1 MALSE
6 HLPAPANWSR
16 WPQHHPTSGD
26 YTMMEHNVMPYESRQ
41 TTTAPPP
48 QRPPLAS
55 QYFNSAPFSLAP
67 ITNSGPAPQYQPPV
81 TYSGYHSYAPSP
93 VLGSPFRAHAYPE
106 QQTRVMSAEP
116 SLVRGSG
123 TPSVGHS
130 PVQESRSPSV
140 GAERQLSVTAEAT
153 LPCKTIEAN
162 LPVAGQ
168 QTHEFHTP
176 LDTLMKAVQAKTAK
190 PTEGKTDASENEL
203 QERVLPSSTQTQ
215 GEVFTRTRS
224 APGIT
229 APVKRYACG
238 IAGCSKMFSQKTH
251 LDIHRRAHTGESPYV
266 SSAWS
271 LCLSCAVRLTC
282 KQQCTL
288 CGKDFTQPGNLK
300 AHWRRHMGEKPFS
313 CNLCDKRFPQR
324 GNLQAHMK
332 SHDKTR
338 PFICL
343 LDNCNKAFSVRGNL
357 KSHQNKFHEDTIK
370 RLTTRF
376 ATITDWSTASYE
388 DKEMFE
394 YLSNLYK
401 NSNKGIK
408 GRGKRR
414 NVAVIVPQHH
424 HQGHLST
431 PVSPTNSMHHQH
443 HQSPHSMH
451 LHPHGLP
458 QLQLCVPQPRH
469 DGLPYHG
476 VSSPA
481 AYNMSS
487 RPSSLMVN
495 MGGRRPHSGYGMY
508 DTDESSVSSSGPVT
522 PNPHM
527 YGDEHARDL
536 AFNDRMP
543 Y

>member
-16 WPQHHPTSGD
+16 WPHHHPTSGD
-26 YTMMEHNVMPYESRQ
+26 YSMMEHNVMPYESRQ
-41 TTTAPPP
+41 TTAAPP
-48 QRPPLAS
+48 QRQPLAS
-55 QYFNSAPFSLAP
+55 QYFASPPFSLAP
-67 ITNSGPAPQYQPPV
+67 ITNTVPAPQYQPPA
-81 TYSGYHSYAPSP
+81 TYSGYPSYAPSP
-93 VLGSPFRAHAYPE
+93 VLGSPFRAHTYPE
-106 QQTRVMSAEP
+106 QQARVMSVEP
-116 SLVRGSG
+116 GVARGSG
-123 TPSVGHS
+123 TASANHS

-140 GAERQLSVTAEAT
+140 KAERQLSITDASQVST

-168 QTHEFHTP
+168 HTHEFHTP
-176 LDTLMKAVQAKTAK
+176 LDTLMKAVQAKTEK
-190 PTEGKTDASENEL
+190 PAENQVEAP
-203 QERVLPSSTQTQ
+203 ECPPPSTQNQ
-215 GEVFTRTRS
+215 GEVLTRTKRCAAGS
-224 APGIT
+224 A

-238 IAGCSKMFSQKTH
+238 IAGCIKMFSQKTH
-251 LDIHRRAHTGESPYV
+251 LDIHRRAHTGESPY
-266 SSAWS
+266 
-271 LCLSCAVRLTC
+271 
-282 KQQCTL
+282 QCTL

-300 AHWRRHMGEKPFS
+300 AHWRRHMGEKPFQ
-313 CNLCDKRFPQR
+313 CTLCDKRFPQR

-343 LDNCNKAFSVRGNL
+343 LDSCNKAFSVRGNL
-357 KSHQNKFHEDTIK
+357 KSHQNKFHEDTIR
-370 RLTTRF
+370 RLTARF
-376 ATITDWSTASYE
+376 ATIADWSTASHE
-388 DKEMFE
+388 DKELFQ

-414 NVAVIVPQHH
+414 NVAVIVPQ
-424 HQGHLST
+424 QPGHLGT
-431 PVSPTNSMHHQH
+431 PVSPTNSMQH
-443 HQSPHSMH
+443 HHHHASPHSNSYQ
-451 LHPHGLP
+451 LHGLP
-458 QLQLCVPQPRH
+458 QLQLCVPQPRY

-487 RPSSLMVN
+487 RPTSLMVN
-495 MGGRRPHSGYGMY
+495 MPGRRPHSGYGMY

-522 PNPHM
+522 PNPHHM
-527 YGDEHARDL
+527 YSDEHTRDL
-536 AFNDRMP
+536 AFSDRMP

>member
-16 WPQHHPTSGD
+16 WPQHHPTGGD
-26 YTMMEHNVMPYESRQ
+26 YAMVEHNVMPYESRQ
-41 TTTAPPP
+41 TTAAPP

-55 QYFNSAPFSLAP
+55 QYFSSTPFSLAP
-67 ITNSGPAPQYQPPV
+67 ITNSVPAPQYQPPV

-93 VLGSPFRAHAYPE
+93 VLGSPFRAHPYPE
-106 QQTRVMSAEP
+106 QQTRVMSVE
-116 SLVRGSG
+116 SGLVRGSV

-140 GAERQLSVTAEAT
+140 KAERQLSVTTEAS

-176 LDTLMKAVQAKTAK
+176 LDTLMKAVQAKAEKSSEAK
-190 PTEGKTDASENEL
+190 TEASETET
-203 QERVLPSSTQTQ
+203 QDRGLPSSAQAQ
-215 GEVFTRTRS
+215 GEVLTRTRRS
-224 APGIT
+224 ASGTT

-251 LDIHRRAHTGESPYV
+251 LDIHRRAHTGESPY
-266 SSAWS
+266 
-271 LCLSCAVRLTC
+271 
-282 KQQCTL
+282 QCTL

-313 CNLCDKRFPQR
+313 CTLCDKRFPQR

-388 DKEMFE
+388 DKELFE

-414 NVAVIVPQHH
+414 NVAVVVPQ

-443 HQSPHSMH
+443 HHQSPHSSMH
-451 LHPHGLP
+451 LHSHGLP

-481 AYNMSS
+481 AYNMSN
-487 RPSSLMVN
+487 RPTSLMVN

-527 YGDEHARDL
+527 YGDEHARDHL
-536 AFNDRMP
+536 AFSDRMP

>member
-6 HLPAPANWSR
+6 HLPAPASWSR
-16 WPQHHPTSGD
+16 WPQHHSTSGD
-26 YTMMEHNVMPYESRQ
+26 YAMMEHNVMPYESRQ
-41 TTTAPPP
+41 ATAAPP

-55 QYFNSAPFSLAP
+55 QYFSSTPFSLAP
-67 ITNSGPAPQYQPPV
+67 ITNGVPAPQYQPPV
-81 TYSGYHSYAPSP
+81 TYSGYHSYTPSP
-93 VLGSPFRAHAYPE
+93 VLGSPFRANTYPE
-106 QQTRVMSAEP
+106 QQTRVMPVESGLA
-116 SLVRGSG
+116 RGSV
-123 TPSVGHS
+123 TPHAGHS
-130 PVQESRSPSV
+130 PVQENQSPSV
-140 GAERQLSVTAEAT
+140 KAERQLSIPAEVTM
-153 LPCKTIEAN
+153 PCRTIEAN
-162 LPVAGQ
+162 LTVAGQ
-168 QTHEFHTP
+168 QPHEFHTP
-176 LDTLMKAVQAKTAK
+176 LDTLMKAVQAKAEK
-190 PTEGKTDASENEL
+190 PAECKTETSGTEAQD
-203 QERVLPSSTQTQ
+203 RGLPSSSQSQ
-215 GEVFTRTRS
+215 ASTRTRRS
-224 APGIT
+224 VAGSGGPL
-229 APVKRYACG
+229 KRYACG

-251 LDIHRRAHTGESPYV
+251 LDTHRRAHTGESPY
-266 SSAWS
+266 
-271 LCLSCAVRLTC
+271 
-282 KQQCTL
+282 QCTL

-313 CNLCDKRFPQR
+313 CTLCDKRFPQR

-388 DKEMFE
+388 DKELFE

-414 NVAVIVPQHH
+414 NVAVVVSQH

-431 PVSPTNSMHHQH
+431 PGSPTNSTRHHH
-443 HQSPHSMH
+443 PHQSPMH
-451 LHPHGLP
+451 LHHTGLP
-458 QLQLCVPQPRH
+458 QLQLCMPQPRH

-487 RPSSLMVN
+487 RPASLMVN
-495 MGGRRPHSGYGMY
+495 TGGRRPHSRYGMY

-527 YGDEHARDL
+527 YGDNHGKDL